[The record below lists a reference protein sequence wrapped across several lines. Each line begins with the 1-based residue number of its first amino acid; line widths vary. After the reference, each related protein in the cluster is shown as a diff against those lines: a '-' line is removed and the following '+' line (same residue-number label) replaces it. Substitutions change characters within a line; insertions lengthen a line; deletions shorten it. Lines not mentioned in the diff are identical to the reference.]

1 MDFRVFCRSRRQL
14 AFNHFFCASLKPD
27 TNAVDVVGPCGSGDS
42 APCYTFDLPAPFN
55 ARRITTAN
63 FLPLVLHDQLLAAHQ
78 QLSHP
83 QQARPQPAA
92 PQPPHMQ
99 PNTPARDQNNIDPAI
114 SGATMLTGPPQTP
127 SQPDVS
133 QDAAKTYG
141 KRPLSTS
148 KRAAQNRAAQRAFRQ
163 RKEAHIRELEG
174 KVKAY
179 ENMGEAIKALQA
191 ENYQLREYIINLQSR
206 LLDSQGEVPELPG
219 NIDLSQ
225 PRSEIP
231 VPPIPNSG
239 TTTSSAAPPPTA
251 PQQTQPAHAQ
261 APTSN
266 DDMNSLNRIAVAGLG
281 MRKPPTEEANYL
293 GNNFQAQ
300 ARRVRPDEGQTE
312 ASGLPK
318 QEQTH
323 GLPLI
328 S

>member
-1 MDFRVFCRSRRQL
+1 MQPALAPHPSAQDHADQAQRTRSCACCALHPPNTFHNRRL
-14 AFNHFFCASLKPD
+14 A
-27 TNAVDVVGPCGSGDS
+27 S
-42 APCYTFDLPAPFN
+42 AN
-55 ARRITTAN
+55 IKS
-63 FLPLVLHDQLLAAHQ
+63 LVLHDQLLAAQHQ
-78 QLSHP
+78 HLTHP
-83 QQARPQPAA
+83 QQARPQPPA

-127 SQPDVS
+127 TQPDVTG
-133 QDAAKTYG
+133 QETPKTYG

-179 ENMGEAIKALQA
+179 ESMGEAIKALQA

-231 VPPIPNSG
+231 VPPIPNSETA
-239 TTTSSAAPPPTA
+239 TTTAPPPTA
-251 PQQTQPAHAQ
+251 PQQPQPSHAQ

-300 ARRVRPDEGQTE
+300 ARRVRPDEGQPE
-312 ASGLPK
+312 ASELPK